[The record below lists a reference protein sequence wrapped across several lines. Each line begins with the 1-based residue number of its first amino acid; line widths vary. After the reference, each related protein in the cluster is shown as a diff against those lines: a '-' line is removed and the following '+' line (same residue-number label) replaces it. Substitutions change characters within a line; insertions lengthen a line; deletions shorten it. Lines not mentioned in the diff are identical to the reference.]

1 MATYNVYEYDIAG
14 AVGQM
19 QAEPRVFAHS
29 AKPMSIPTGATAEEK
44 IFTSQNVPS
53 PLPSGDDVQYTTI
66 KRGACLY
73 VGNAGN
79 VKVRMESG
87 DIVTFYGVASGAFL
101 PVLVLGIFGTNE
113 GAETDGTSATNVL
126 ALY

>member
-29 AKPMSIPTGATAEEK
+29 AKSVTIPTGATAEEK
-44 IFTSQNVPS
+44 IFTSDNVPA

-73 VGNAGN
+73 VGNTGN

-87 DIVTFYGVASGAFL
+87 DVVTFYGVVSGSFL
-101 PVLVLGIFGTNE
+101 PVLVLGIFGENE
-113 GAETDGTSATNVL
+113 NTETDGTSATNIL